1 MAKRKQKPNITAIIV
16 SLLLIIACISA
27 YSFSDDKPADVM
39 PSSSDDSTL
48 AVCFIDVGQGDCEFI
63 QFPNGECMLID
74 SGEKENSEK
83 VIETVRAFGYG
94 KIDYVVATH
103 PHTDHIGG
111 LAEVIDAFDIGE
123 VYMPKVS
130 ASTKTF
136 ENLLIAIQNKNLQI
150 HTAKAGV
157 TVIDDGMLEVKFLS
171 PVKSSYDDLNNFSAV
186 LKITYGRDSYLFTGD
201 AESPVENELLE
212 NAYFELDSDILKVAH
227 HGSRTSSTGE
237 FLFAVSPDYAV
248 VEVGKGNLYNH
259 PHTETIEKLESI
271 GAEILRTDEKGTIT
285 VKSGGD
291 GNYEFDYQVNV

>member
-1 MAKRKQKPNITAIIV
+1 MAKRKQKPNITALIV
-16 SLLLIIACISA
+16 SLLLIIVCVSV
-27 YSFSDDKPADVM
+27 YSFSDDKSADVM
-39 PSSSDDSTL
+39 LSPSDDNTM

-136 ENLLIAIQNKNLQI
+136 ENLLITIQNKNLQI

-171 PVKSSYDDLNNFSAV
+171 PVKSSYDDLNNYSAV
-186 LKITYGRDSYLFTGD
+186 LKVTYGEDSYLFTGD
-201 AESPVENELLE
+201 AESQVENELLE

-227 HGSRTSSTGE
+227 HGSRTSSTEE

-248 VEVGKGNLYNH
+248 VEVGKGNSYNH

-285 VKSGGD
+285 VKSSGD

>member
-1 MAKRKQKPNITAIIV
+1 M
-16 SLLLIIACISA
+16 
-27 YSFSDDKPADVM
+27 
-39 PSSSDDSTL
+39 
-48 AVCFIDVGQGDCEFI
+48 
-63 QFPNGECMLID
+63 
-74 SGEKENSEK
+74 
-83 VIETVRAFGYG
+83 RAFGYG

-171 PVKSSYDDLNNFSAV
+171 PVKSSYDDLNNYSAV
-186 LKITYGRDSYLFTGD
+186 LKVTYGEDSYLFTGD
-201 AESPVENELLE
+201 AESQVENELLE

-227 HGSRTSSTGE
+227 HGSRTSSTEE

-248 VEVGKGNLYNH
+248 VEVGKGNSYNH

-271 GAEILRTDEKGTIT
+271 GAEVLRTDEKGTIT
-285 VKSGGD
+285 VKSSGD
-291 GNYEFDYQVNV
+291 GNYEFDYQVIV

>member
-171 PVKSSYDDLNNFSAV
+171 PVKSSYDDLNNYSAV
-186 LKITYGRDSYLFTGD
+186 LKVTYGRDSYLFTGD

-227 HGSRTSSTGE
+227 HGSRTSSTEE

-248 VEVGKGNLYNH
+248 VEVGKGNSYNH

>member
-27 YSFSDDKPADVM
+27 YSFSDDKPAGVM

-186 LKITYGRDSYLFTGD
+186 LKVTYGRDSYLFTGD

-212 NAYFELDSDILKVAH
+212 NAYSELDSDILKVAH
-227 HGSRTSSTGE
+227 HGSRTSSTEE

-248 VEVGKGNLYNH
+248 VEVGKGNSYNH